1 MADEE
6 AAFLS
11 SMQAANEAAGYEN
24 GEGSEEQAA
33 SSSDEYDPTQAVQ
46 TDLRPPSKAQ
56 DPSVQAS
63 SHDVSFPDPTPSASA
78 IPLTSTSISA
88 TLLRNDIPQSGH
100 QSLSRSMSRA
110 SSQSSEE
117 NFTTGTQH
125 LNKGTPSHTDG
136 VGEMGQA
143 GENGAAD
150 MEQKS
155 SLHPVSDSSFN
166 NSTNHVP
173 ADNVQIQNDVQA
185 QNPSGLVQN
194 GATNTVPNLAAVLPD
209 TGASSHSE
217 STLKP
222 SMTLPA
228 PSMTEAPSSTRAQP
242 PTPSTS
248 APRARLPH
256 DTIGILEDRI
266 KEDPRG
272 DLQAWLHLINE
283 HKKRAKVDDAR
294 SVYERFLSVFPTAG
308 EEWVSYAQ
316 MENEAQNRTAMDKIL
331 SRALPQNPY
340 VPVWSMYLDHI
351 RRHNNLTTD
360 SSGQARQII
369 HQAYDVAMQY
379 VGLDK
384 DSGKLW
390 VDYIQFIK
398 SGPGIIGGSNW
409 QDQQKMDLLRKIYQ
423 RAICIPTEKTNP
435 LWKEY
440 DGFEM
445 GLNKITGRKFLQ
457 DQSPHTC
464 RHEAPT

>member
-24 GEGSEEQAA
+24 GEGSEEQAE

-46 TDLRPPSKAQ
+46 TDLRPPSNAQ

-63 SHDVSFPDPTPSASA
+63 AHDVSLPDPTPSASA
-78 IPLTSTSISA
+78 IPLTSTSTSA
-88 TLLRNDIPQSGH
+88 TILRNDTPQSDH

-117 NFTTGTQH
+117 NFITGIQH

-228 PSMTEAPSSTRAQP
+228 PSMKEATPSTRAQP

-283 HKKRAKVDDAR
+283 HKKRAKIDDAR
-294 SVYERFLSVFPTAG
+294 SVYERFLSIFPTA
-308 EEWVSYAQ
+308 VSYLIFCSPLKRRCT
-316 MENEAQNRTAMDKIL
+316 N
-331 SRALPQNPY
+331 SRAGGRMGILRSDGERSAEPDSNGQNLISSPSTESLPSSMVHVSRPHPSPQQSYNRLLRPSSSDNSSSIRCCNA
-340 VPVWSMYLDHI
+340 VRRPRQRLWQALGGLHPVHQV
-351 RRHNNLTTD
+351 RPRHNWRQQLARSAENGPASQNL
-360 SSGQARQII
+360 
-369 HQAYDVAMQY
+369 
-379 VGLDK
+379 
-384 DSGKLW
+384 
-390 VDYIQFIK
+390 
-398 SGPGIIGGSNW
+398 
-409 QDQQKMDLLRKIYQ
+409 
-423 RAICIPTEKTNP
+423 PTCNLHSHREN
-435 LWKEY
+435 
-440 DGFEM
+440 
-445 GLNKITGRKFLQ
+445 
-457 DQSPHTC
+457 QSTLE
-464 RHEAPT
+464 RV